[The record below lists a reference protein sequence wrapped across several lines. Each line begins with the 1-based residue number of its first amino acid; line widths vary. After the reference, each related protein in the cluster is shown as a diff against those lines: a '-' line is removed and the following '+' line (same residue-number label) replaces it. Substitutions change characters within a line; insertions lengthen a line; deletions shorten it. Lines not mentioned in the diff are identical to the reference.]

1 MKPHISC
8 NIEILSVSED
18 TAWILSI
25 PTESTQDTVLLLSG
39 LLYGKVNRIQFA
51 DRSRTAVLSASDG
64 YALALE
70 GRQIAVT
77 KVWLETVLG
86 MLLEVC
92 LQGWTDTAHL
102 DQDFHNV
109 SVTIAVLPPD
119 K

>member
-8 NIEILSVSED
+8 NIEILSDPGE

-25 PTESTQDTVLLLSG
+25 PAGSSQDAVLLLSG

-51 DRSRTAVLSASDG
+51 DRSRTAVLSGSDG
-64 YALALE
+64 YALTLD

-77 KVWLETVLG
+77 KVWLEPVLG

-119 K
+119 D

>member
-8 NIEILSVSED
+8 NIEILSDPGE

-25 PTESTQDTVLLLSG
+25 PAGSAQDAVLLLSG

-51 DRSRTAVLSASDG
+51 DRSRTAVLSGSDG
-64 YALALE
+64 YALTLD

-77 KVWLETVLG
+77 KVWLETLLG